1 MLLLKRASWR
11 RVIVGKRTLFVPK
24 GTPLITVETNPETKI
39 TQIRLNRHDGKNSF
53 SKQMISEFTSTLEG
67 LKRSVHERRTN
78 VVILSSSVPKVFC
91 AGADLKERASMPEG
105 QVAGFVDS
113 LRQAFGLLEELSV
126 PTIAAIEGVAL
137 GGGLEL
143 ALCCDLRIAGKDA
156 LLGLPETALAILPGA
171 GGTQRLPRL
180 IGACKAKELIFLA
193 KRLSAEEAYKYGVVN
208 ETVAAGQ
215 ALQRALE
222 LAHVM
227 AGHGPLALRLA
238 KQAVDQG
245 MQAPTLQQG
254 LLVEK
259 DCYAKVVPTADR
271 REGLKAFVEKR
282 KPVYLGQ

>member
-1 MLLLKRASWR
+1 MAPL
-11 RVIVGKRTLFVPK
+11 
-24 GTPLITVETNPETKI
+24 LITETDPSTKI
-39 TQIRLNRHDGKNSF
+39 TQMKLNRHDGKNSF
-53 SKQMISEFTSTLEG
+53 SKQMIFEFSSALEW
-67 LKRSVHERRTN
+67 LKRSVQEGRTN
-78 VVILSSSVPKVFC
+78 VVIVSSNVPKVFC

-113 LRQAFGLLEELSV
+113 LRQAFGLLEDLSV

-222 LAHVM
+222 LAQVM

-238 KQAVDQG
+238 KHAVDQG
-245 MQAPTLQQG
+245 IQAPTLQQG

-271 REGLKAFVEKR
+271 REGLKAFIEKR
-282 KPVYLGQ
+282 KPVYLGE